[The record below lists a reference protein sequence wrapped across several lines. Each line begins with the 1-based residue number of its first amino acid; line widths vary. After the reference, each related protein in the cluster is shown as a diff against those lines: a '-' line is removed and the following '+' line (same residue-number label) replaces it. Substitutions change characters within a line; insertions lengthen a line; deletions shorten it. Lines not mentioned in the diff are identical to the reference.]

1 MAGRETRRYTLP
13 DIGRRAMKRAL
24 VLIGLAA
31 ATFAAVGL
39 FPREIT
45 MFQLSSPAFA
55 PSSTMPKQYTCDGK
69 NVSPPLAWSGVPAG
83 TRSIAVIMDDPDAPA
98 GVWVHWVLYDVP
110 AQSPGVA
117 EDLPKKDALPDGS
130 KQGPSGGV
138 IEFEAIGYTGPC
150 PPKGKPHR
158 YTFTAYALNG
168 SPGIGPRAAKSVLL
182 ESMRGKILAQAEL
195 VGLYGR

>member
-1 MAGRETRRYTLP
+1 
-13 DIGRRAMKRAL
+13 MKRAL

-31 ATFAAVGL
+31 AALAAAGL
-39 FPREIT
+39 FSRENP

-55 PSSTMPKQYTCDGK
+55 PSATIPKQFTCDGR
-69 NVSPPLAWSGVPAG
+69 NVSPPLAWSGVPDG

-98 GVWVHWVLYDVP
+98 GVWVHWVLYDVS
-110 AQSPGVA
+110 ATSAGVA
-117 EDLPKKDALPDGS
+117 ENRPKQDSLPDGS

-158 YTFTAYALNG
+158 YVFTAYALDEA
-168 SPGIGPRAAKSVLL
+168 PGIGPRAAKSVLL
-182 ESMRGKILAQAEL
+182 AAMKGKILGQAEL